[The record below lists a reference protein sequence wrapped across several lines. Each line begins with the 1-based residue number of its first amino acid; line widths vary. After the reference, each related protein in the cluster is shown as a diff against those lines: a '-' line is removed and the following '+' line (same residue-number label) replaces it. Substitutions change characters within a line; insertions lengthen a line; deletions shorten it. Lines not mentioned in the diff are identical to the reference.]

1 MHVISLR
8 LCLQLIATKTNLKK
22 NVKIRNAIFKLCL
35 NITHKI
41 KRDSEINVNGCEC
54 RVL

>member
-22 NVKIRNAIFKLCL
+22 MLKYEMPFLSYV
-35 NITHKI
+35 
-41 KRDSEINVNGCEC
+41 
-54 RVL
+54 